1 MKNIL
6 CPLAALLAA
15 SALSSCAFVKY
26 DSKGDEERV
35 QIEDSGEL
43 SEKEY
48 EVEDFTAIRC
58 NIPADIV
65 FTQGEPSVKVIA
77 KSGTLDKISV
87 QSTADDMGGL
97 LTISNAGKYSFKNVR
112 KLEIR
117 VSTRQLS
124 KVELNGAQSFTSK
137 SEISTG
143 DFDLQSSGAAEIEL
157 DGMSAAD
164 VRLLINGAG
173 DIDIDNLDCKS
184 LDIQIIGA
192 GSCDVSGKAKDAKVL
207 ISGAGDIDLSGLK
220 AESFDSDIKGMGSI
234 KKPVLK

>member
-1 MKNIL
+1 
-6 CPLAALLAA
+6 
-15 SALSSCAFVKY
+15 
-26 DSKGDEERV
+26 
-35 QIEDSGEL
+35 
-43 SEKEY
+43 
-48 EVEDFTAIRC
+48 
-58 NIPADIV
+58 
-65 FTQGEPSVKVIA
+65 
-77 KSGTLDKISV
+77 
-87 QSTADDMGGL
+87 MGGL

-143 DFDLQSSGAAEIEL
+143 DFESSGAAEIEL

-184 LDIQIIGA
+184 LDIQVIGA

-207 ISGAGDIDLSGLK
+207 ISGAGDIDLSELR
-220 AESFDSDIKGMGSI
+220 AESFDSDIKGIGSI

>member
-1 MKNIL
+1 M
-6 CPLAALLAA
+6 AALLAA

-43 SEKEY
+43 SGKEY

-97 LTISNAGKYSFKNVR
+97 LTISNAG
-112 KLEIR
+112 
-117 VSTRQLS
+117 
-124 KVELNGAQSFTSK
+124 
-137 SEISTG
+137 
-143 DFDLQSSGAAEIEL
+143 
-157 DGMSAAD
+157 
-164 VRLLINGAG
+164 
-173 DIDIDNLDCKS
+173 
-184 LDIQIIGA
+184 
-192 GSCDVSGKAKDAKVL
+192 
-207 ISGAGDIDLSGLK
+207 
-220 AESFDSDIKGMGSI
+220 
-234 KKPVLK
+234 

>member
-1 MKNIL
+1 MENN
-6 CPLAALLAA
+6 
-15 SALSSCAFVKY
+15 FN
-26 DSKGDEERV
+26 
-35 QIEDSGEL
+35 EL

-184 LDIQIIGA
+184 LDIQVIGA

-207 ISGAGDIDLSGLK
+207 ISGAGDIDLSELR
-220 AESFDSDIKGMGSI
+220 AESFDSDIKGIGSI